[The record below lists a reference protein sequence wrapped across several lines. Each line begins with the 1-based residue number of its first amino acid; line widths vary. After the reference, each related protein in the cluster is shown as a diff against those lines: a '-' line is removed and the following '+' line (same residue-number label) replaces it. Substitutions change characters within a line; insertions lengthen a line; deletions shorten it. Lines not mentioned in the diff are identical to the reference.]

1 MNALDNKVVAHIL
14 VPVEDITGGLADKHD
29 VYEFLR
35 CVTMLCEERVLPH
48 VHIIKDVVDASRQ
61 NYRVN

>member
-1 MNALDNKVVAHIL
+1 MNALYDKVIAHIL
-14 VPVEDITGGLADKHD
+14 VPIEHITGGLADKHD

-35 CVTMLCEERVLPH
+35 CITMFCEEGVLPH

-61 NYRVN
+61 NHRVN

>member
-1 MNALDNKVVAHIL
+1 MNSLDDKVVAHVL
-14 VPVEDITGGLADKHD
+14 VTVEHIARGLADKHD

-35 CVTMLCEERVLPH
+35 CITMLCEERVLPH

-61 NYRVN
+61 YYRVN